1 MTRDG
6 VAILGIFVA
15 DLAFRAGRLPLIGET
30 IAGSGFAIGP
40 GGKGS
45 NQAVA
50 AARAGAGVTFIS
62 RIGRDTF
69 GEIALTTWK
78 AEGIRPCVTQTPD
91 TATGAAFIYVHETN
105 GDNAIIVVPGAAGGL
120 CVADVDAAAD
130 AIRAACVFVTQL
142 EQPADAARRGLEI
155 ARAAGVTTVFNPA
168 PAGSFDHALFALSDY
183 VVPNETEAEAL
194 TGIAVADIDAARRAG
209 DALIAKGAGTAL
221 VTLGERGA
229 LFHNR
234 DISIHIPPFA
244 AGPVVETTGAG
255 DAFVGGFAA
264 ALARGVEPIEAA
276 RFGSAAAGIS
286 VWRCAASTAMRKQ
299 SRVSRLRRR
308 SRPITWTARSAR
320 GWCGWRSATT
330 RPAGKNMRGGT

>member
-286 VWRCAASTAMRKQ
+286 VTRAGTAPAMP
-299 SRVSRLRRR
+299 RRAEIEALLKGAFA
-308 SRPITWTARSAR
+308 P
-320 GWCGWRSATT
+320 
-330 RPAGKNMRGGT
+330 